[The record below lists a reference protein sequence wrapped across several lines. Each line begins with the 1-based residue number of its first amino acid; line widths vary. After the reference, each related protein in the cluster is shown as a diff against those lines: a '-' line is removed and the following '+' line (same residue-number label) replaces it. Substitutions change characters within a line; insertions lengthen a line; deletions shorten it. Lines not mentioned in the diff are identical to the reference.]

1 MENQN
6 KVLLTV
12 IGAATLLVAVVGAT
26 FAYFSAIGS
35 ETSVQVQTGSSQIA
49 IQASEDVVENI
60 RPTSWTTRAEA
71 DAEVAKNNV
80 EKFTLTVSGAVSG
93 RGTYTI
99 SMNKPEIAIKNIAG
113 DKGDLSDIR
122 YAIFRGEETTA
133 VKQGNFADATFT
145 EGKVD
150 LVVDEA
156 YQNSVLSGEFTV
168 YVWIENENADQNNLQ
183 EVSFKLTFA
192 ANATSGNQ

>member
-26 FAYFSAIGS
+26 FAYFSATGS
-35 ETSVQVQTGSSQIA
+35 ETTATVQTGSSQIN
-49 IQASEDVVENI
+49 IQASEDAVENI
-60 RPTSWTTRAEA
+60 RPTSWTTRAAA
-71 DAEVAKNNV
+71 DTDANV
-80 EKFTLTVSGAVSG
+80 EKFTLTMSGAVSG
-93 RGTYTI
+93 SGTYTI
-99 SMNKPEIAIKNIAG
+99 SMNQPEITIGNITG
-113 DKGDLSDIR
+113 DNGDLSDIR

-133 VKQGNFADATFT
+133 VKEGSFADATFT
-145 EGKVD
+145 NGKVD
-150 LVVDEA
+150 LVVNESYSA
-156 YQNSVLSGEFTV
+156 PAVTGEFTV

-192 ANATSGNQ
+192 ANATSTIE

>member
-26 FAYFSAIGS
+26 FAYFSAIGE
-35 ETSVQVQTGSSQIA
+35 ETEVTVQTGSSQIT
-49 IQASEDVVENI
+49 IQASKDVVENI
-60 RPTSWTTRAEA
+60 RPATWTTRAAA
-71 DAEVAKNNV
+71 DADTANF
-80 EKFTLTVSGAVSG
+80 EKFTLTMGGAVSG
-93 RGTYTI
+93 SGTYTI

-122 YAIFRGEETTA
+122 YAIFKGSETTA
-133 VKQGNFADATFT
+133 VKEGSFADATFT
-145 EGKVD
+145 AGKVD
-150 LVVDEA
+150 LVVNEA
-156 YQNSVLSGEFTV
+156 YSAPAVTGEFTV
-168 YVWIENENADQNNLQ
+168 YVWIENEDADQNNLQ